1 MIENPYE
8 HEIKKNASGFLSS
21 RHKNCIGTGLKSVTA
36 ICKKY
41 DGHLS
46 IQTDNHRFKVKM
58 FLQC

>member
-1 MIENPYE
+1 MIMRS
-8 HEIKKNASGFLSS
+8 KKTDSGFFLSS
-21 RHKNCIGTGLKSVTA
+21 RRKNCVGTGLKSVTA

-46 IQTDNHRFKVKM
+46 IETDNHRFKVKM